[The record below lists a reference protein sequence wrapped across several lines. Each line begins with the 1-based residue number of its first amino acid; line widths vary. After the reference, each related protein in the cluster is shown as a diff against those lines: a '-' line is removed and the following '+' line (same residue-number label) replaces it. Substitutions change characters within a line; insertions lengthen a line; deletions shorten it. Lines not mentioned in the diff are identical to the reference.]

1 MCEMLVSQENQAI
14 FALLK
19 MHLHGPHAGL
29 NSFLMRYFLP
39 SNLSGGR
46 SNKFIVSIV
55 DILIED
61 KRVFFLNV
69 FNITYLQFYY
79 PNFSRLAKPDKL
91 NNLNLI
97 LHSLQLLNQIRP
109 G

>member
-1 MCEMLVSQENQAI
+1 MCCFPQ
-14 FALLK
+14 
-19 MHLHGPHAGL
+19 P
-29 NSFLMRYFLP
+29 
-39 SNLSGGR
+39 NLSIGR

-69 FNITYLQFYY
+69 FHILYLQFYY

-91 NNLNLI
+91 NNPDLI
-97 LHSLQLLNQIRP
+97 QHSLLLLNQIRP

>member
-1 MCEMLVSQENQAI
+1 M
-14 FALLK
+14 
-19 MHLHGPHAGL
+19 
-29 NSFLMRYFLP
+29 
-39 SNLSGGR
+39 GR

-79 PNFSRLAKPDKL
+79 PNFNRLAKPDKL
-91 NNLNLI
+91 NNPNLI
-97 LHSLQLLNQIRP
+97 QHSLLLLNQIRP